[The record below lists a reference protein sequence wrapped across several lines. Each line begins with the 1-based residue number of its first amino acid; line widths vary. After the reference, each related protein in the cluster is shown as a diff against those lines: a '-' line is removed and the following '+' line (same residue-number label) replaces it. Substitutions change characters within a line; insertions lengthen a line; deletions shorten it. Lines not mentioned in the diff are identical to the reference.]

1 MKKTT
6 KSIAIIRVL
15 SLVILCSALSISSTA
30 EKPINLS
37 ADLLSRMKAADSKE
51 KIPVSIWTY

>member
-6 KSIAIIRVL
+6 KSIAIICVL
-15 SLVILCSALSISSTA
+15 SLVILCSAFSISSTA

-51 KIPVSIWTY
+51 KIPVSI